1 MSAKSFI
8 ELAISQA
15 KNNQKMTEKQQKIV
29 EVAIEIFAEKGYAST
44 STSEIAKAAG
54 VAEGTIFKHFGSKE
68 NLLYSVIV
76 PFLME
81 AVPTMADEFIK
92 DVLTKPYHSF
102 ESFLTAIIQ
111 NRLEFFQKNR
121 EIFKIF
127 VVELLTRDEL
137 REQFISFFQQA
148 PTQHVNDIL
157 DTFKKRGE
165 LIDLPNPTLIRTMLT
180 QTFGYF
186 IFRFA
191 LFPKLNWN
199 DSLEVEHLV
208 LIILRG
214 IGKEN

>member
-29 EVAIEIFAEKGYAST
+29 EIAIEIFAEKGYAST